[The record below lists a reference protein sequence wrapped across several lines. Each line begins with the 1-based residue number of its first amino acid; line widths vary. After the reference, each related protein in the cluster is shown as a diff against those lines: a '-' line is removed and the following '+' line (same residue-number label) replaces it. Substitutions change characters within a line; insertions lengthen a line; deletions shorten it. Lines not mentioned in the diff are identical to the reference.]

1 MSDTEFDIIRRYF
14 MRQQPNRKDVITGI
28 GDDAALLQV
37 PAGMELVVSMDTL
50 VDAVHFLRGTTAA
63 AIGHKAL
70 CCFELRL
77 SVGQLFTNSI
87 R

>member
-14 MRQQPNRKDVITGI
+14 TRQQPNREDVITAI

-50 VDAVHFLRGTTAA
+50 VDGVHFPRGYGGG
-63 AIGHKAL
+63 GHRTQGAG
-70 CCFELRL
+70 R
-77 SVGQLFTNSI
+77 
-87 R
+87 